1 MRPAP
6 ATKISY
12 FFEILFSHYFA
23 SDITPNKDDCI
34 WFFEK
39 GLGIAN
45 KHENNQGNNQTV
57 LPLLEYISPHYYGF
71 YLSWILGSNKDEYGD
86 IFGLFKSE
94 TRKYLGEVLNS
105 SSVAGSVS
113 LMTIVGNDTLV
124 NNLSKSAHDQ
134 IKLFLALATS
144 SICKDSFGEA

>member
-6 ATKISY
+6 ATIISY
-12 FFEILFSHYFA
+12 FFEVLFSHYFS

-39 GLGIAN
+39 GLAIAN
-45 KHENNQGNNQTV
+45 ERENNQGNNQTV
-57 LPLLEYISPHYYGF
+57 LHLLEYISPHYYGF
-71 YLSWILGSNKDEYGD
+71 YLSWILGSNKDDNGD
-86 IFGLFKSE
+86 IFDLFQFE

-124 NNLSKSAHDQ
+124 NNLSKPAYVQ
-134 IKLFLALATS
+134 PKLFLALAAS
-144 SICKDSFGEA
+144 SICKDCFGEA